1 MQQYWNNEHDHIG
14 AQRQFVDESGTVW
27 RVIEREVPVPGK
39 SLFFESDVGWRRV
52 RRYPNDWRNLSPQEL
67 DALSRRA
74 P

>member
-1 MQQYWNNEHDHIG
+1 
-14 AQRQFVDESGTVW
+14 
-27 RVIEREVPVPGK
+27 VIEREVPVPGK